1 MDMKKYITLLENNSK
16 PKEVKAKPIQPK
28 VEPQP
33 QVHVSESYEPNPVVR
48 KIVRN
53 IMEKKNPEPP
63 KQRNPVAKN
72 ANAAVGGGA
81 AGKHKDRKKDAKQG
95 VQKHKG
101 QQLDEYFEKE
111 KPTDG
116 ELLLLM
122 KKYRLA
128 KISGKPLGS
137 VMRQSD
143 IHKLIDAEKD
153 GRIEA
158 LKYKDSI
165 DERYDDE
172 DDQEYTSKS
181 DFKRREL
188 EHELGHETRSGAV
201 YIDGRY
207 WKTFDTYNQAQN
219 IARSL
224 ERKGKNAVARMLES
238 KKPKK
243 TAQEKLSAAVD
254 KERKKNEPATRRAKQ
269 ELDAAMPSKALAEGR
284 VCPQCGSSKCS
295 CPPGKCKC
303 KPVAGFKPKMS
314 EDKDP
319 CWKNYKMVG
328 TKKKGSKTVP
338 NCVPK
343 EGREQGVAEGGP
355 FSYGKPPRKGSVAA
369 NAAQK
374 RKEQDRKTPPIEP
387 KDQMVGNA
395 KVTKD
400 TKESQLDELD
410 RPSGKLYI
418 IITADNAGAPHVFG
432 DFGSFPQDVM
442 HKVSKRGT
450 RDKSGTKTK
459 LKIDFLFDDF
469 RTTIQHLRTIFR
481 DLDFIGAEAAEFI
494 IKSSALRSDQG
505 EDVKH
510 LKDYIESGDD
520 RRMKMYQAPEDDE
533 EEGEP
538 TGGNILRIDPETG
551 AARRVV
557 GVKPQTQMGG
567 HAVAQPTTFKYTLL
581 KTELMPKLRDMGFK
595 FDGNQIILRAE
606 QRDKLKNMLGT
617 QFQSV
622 FGQKDTFK
630 EGGPFSYGKK
640 TPRKGSVADLAAK
653 HRKEQ
658 DRKTSPIEPKDQ
670 MVGNAKVTKDTKEG
684 LKQMLRKVDPTIK
697 SRLRRK
703 ADDLDYE
710 GDEVHQDL
718 KSMGMEPHDAM
729 TRNMDPEK
737 YYRNADR
744 YRRLTNKE
752 NVAEGGE
759 KYKIKS
765 IGSDVDKESGERRDY
780 YISPSTG
787 KKVYKDGVKKGDHEN
802 PKSGEHKP
810 KVEGRFARAIMKE
823 FGL

>member
-1 MDMKKYITLLENNSK
+1 MDMKKYITLVESAAT
-16 PKEVKAKPIQPK
+16 PKEVEVKPVQPK
-28 VEPQP
+28 VEPAP
-33 QVHVSESYEPNPVVR
+33 LVHISESYETNPLVT

-63 KQRNPVAKN
+63 KPRNPVAKN
-72 ANAAVGGGA
+72 ANAALGGGA
-81 AGKHKDRKKDAKQG
+81 AGKHKDKKKDAKQG

-101 QQLDEYFEKE
+101 QSLDENDDWGSLSK
-111 KPTDG
+111 G
-116 ELLLLM
+116 E
-122 KKYRLA
+122 
-128 KISGKPLGS
+128 
-137 VMRQSD
+137 
-143 IHKLIDAEKD
+143 
-153 GRIEA
+153 
-158 LKYKDSI
+158 
-165 DERYDDE
+165 
-172 DDQEYTSKS
+172 
-181 DFKRREL
+181 FKRREL

-201 YIDGRY
+201 YIDGKY
-207 WKTFDTYNQAQN
+207 WKTFDTYDQAKN
-219 IARSL
+219 VARSL
-224 ERKGKNAVARMLES
+224 ERKGKRATARMLES
-238 KKPKK
+238 YGSPSPAQKRFNRALEKQRNSPENKADRESHRKRLDAIMPPPKK
-243 TAQEKLSAAVD
+243 DTPVGEKMRTPFAGAAVGH
-254 KERKKNEPATRRAKQ
+254 KEGPAGQLK
-269 ELDAAMPSKALAEGR
+269 AMDPKGYPKGKLVGGALEEGK

-319 CWKNYKMVG
+319 CWNNYKMVG

-343 EGREQGVAEGGP
+343 ESRVGEAQNAAQQAAIAIAKKKKKEVAEGRVDQLPTRGADYSKYDTDHLKMMLRPGILHRNEAGFKALIRKELKKREQQDQQGVAEGGP
-355 FSYGKPPRKGSVAA
+355 FSYGKPPRKGSVADL
-369 NAAQK
+369 AAK
-374 RKEQDRKTPPIEP
+374 HRKEQDRKTPPIEP

-395 KVTKD
+395 KVRKD

-418 IITADNAGAPHVFG
+418 IITADNSGAPHVFG

-442 HKVSKRGT
+442 HKIAKRGT
-450 RDKSGTKTK
+450 RDKSGAKTK

-510 LKDYIESGDD
+510 LIDYIQAGDD
-520 RRMKMYQAPEDDE
+520 RRMKMYQAPGDDE

-538 TGGNILRIDPETG
+538 TGGNILRIDPKTG

-606 QRDKLKNMLGT
+606 QRDKLKNMLGA

-630 EGGPFSYGKK
+630 EGGEKY
-640 TPRKGSVADLAAK
+640 R
-653 HRKEQ
+653 
-658 DRKTSPIEPKDQ
+658 
-670 MVGNAKVTKDTKEG
+670 
-684 LKQMLRKVDPTIK
+684 IK
-697 SRLRRK
+697 S
-703 ADDLDYE
+703 
-710 GDEVHQDL
+710 
-718 KSMGMEPHDAM
+718 
-729 TRNMDPEK
+729 T
-737 YYRNADR
+737 
-744 YRRLTNKE
+744 
-752 NVAEGGE
+752 
-759 KYKIKS
+759 
-765 IGSDVDKESGERRDY
+765 GSDINPATGKRATY

-787 KKVYKDGVKKGDHEN
+787 KKVYKDGVEKGDHESPN
-802 PKSGEHKP
+802 SGEHKP
-810 KVEGRFARAIMKE
+810 KAEGQIAQAIMKE
-823 FGL
+823 FGLN